1 MSTKHA
7 RRRRRAPNRG
17 RRYLVRIVSVL
28 ALVVISSV
36 GTGSHARAQTAPA
49 FDSNDLIRRTIDGSN
64 NNLNHPTWGQANVQ
78 YRRQA
83 AARYADGVGQQ
94 VSGAVPR
101 FTSNRVFNDVNQNLF
116 SENRVSQW
124 GFTWGQFLDHTFG
137 LRQTGG
143 ENAPLAFNANDRL
156 ESFRNDFGN
165 IGFQRSG
172 VAPGTG
178 VNTPRQQINTIDS
191 YIDAS
196 AVYGNSNDRIDWLR
210 AGTRD
215 GNPSNNSPSLL
226 LDGGYLPKVTARGNA
241 GTAPA
246 VDRDGRLLFNPNDA
260 VVAGDVRANENIALT
275 ATHTLFA
282 REHNR
287 IVNQLP
293 SFLSAD
299 VRFEIARKVVGAEQ
313 EFITY
318 NEFLPALGV
327 RLAPYQ
333 GYNPNVD
340 ATLSNEFATVGYRAH
355 SMIHGEVEPGGEA
368 ADYTQAELDAIEA
381 QGVEVVVDG
390 DEVEFVV
397 PLNVAFF
404 NPNLLRQ
411 IGLGAVLKGIGG
423 ESEYKNDEQIDN
435 QLRSVL
441 FQVPKPGVPDPSV
454 CLDGPS
460 LPDCFQGVA
469 DLGAIDIQ
477 RGRDHG
483 MPTYNGLRAAYG
495 LPAKSSFTSITGEN
509 TQNFPLFDPQVNPFD
524 PLNDPDI
531 LDFVQL
537 RDIDGNIIPLG
548 SEEAD
553 TSAVTGIRRT
563 TLAAR
568 LRGIYGSVGNVDPF
582 VGMISERHVA
592 GTEFGELQLAIWK
605 REFER
610 LRDGDRFFYANDS
623 NLDLIRAAFGIDF
636 RRTLAQVITDNTEL
650 NPGDIAANVF
660 VAPAGG

>member
-7 RRRRRAPNRG
+7 RRRRRAPSRG
-17 RRYLVRIVSVL
+17 RRHLVRIASVL
-28 ALVVISSV
+28 ALLLLSSV
-36 GTGSHARAQTAPA
+36 ATDSHAQAQTLDFGTAR
-49 FDSNDLIRRTIDGSN
+49 SLDGSN
-64 NNLNHPTWGQANVQ
+64 NNRNNPTWGRANVQ

-83 AARYADGVGQQ
+83 AARYADGIGAP
-94 VSGAVPR
+94 VSGQTPR
-101 FTSNRVFNDVNQNLF
+101 YTSNRIINDVNQNLF

-137 LRQTGG
+137 LRAQGG
-143 ENAPLAFNANDRL
+143 ANAPLAFNANDPL

-165 IGFQRSG
+165 ISFQRSG

-178 VNTPRQQINTIDS
+178 VTTPRQQINTIDS

-196 AVYGNSNDRIDWLR
+196 AVYGNSADRLDWMR
-210 AGTRD
+210 QGTRD
-215 GNPSNNSPSLL
+215 GNPDNNSALMLL
-226 LDGGYLPKVTARGNA
+226 PDGYLPKASARGNPA
-241 GTAPA
+241 AAPPA
-246 VDRDGRLLFNPNDA
+246 DRDGLLRVNPDDA
-260 VVAGDVRANENIALT
+260 TIAGDVRSNENIALT

-287 IVNQLP
+287 IVNRLP
-293 SFLSAD
+293 SFLGD
-299 VRFEIARKVVGAEQ
+299 NLRFEIARKVVGAEQ
-313 EFITY
+313 QFITY
-318 NEFLPALGV
+318 TEFLPAVGIQLP
-327 RLAPYQ
+327 AYQ

-355 SMIHGEVEPGGEA
+355 SMIHGEVEPGGEV

-381 QGVEVVVDG
+381 QGVEVVVEG

-423 ESEYKNDEQIDN
+423 ESQYKNDEQIDN

-460 LPDCFQGVA
+460 LPDCFQGVL

-477 RGRDHG
+477 RARDHG

-495 LPAKSSFTSITGEN
+495 LPAKTSFTSITGES
-509 TQNFPLFDPQVNPFD
+509 TSNFPLFDPQVNPFD

-548 SEEAD
+548 SEAAD
-553 TSAVTGIRRT
+553 TDAVTGIRRT

-568 LRGIYGSVGNVDPF
+568 LRGVYGSIGNIDPF

-592 GTEFGELQLAIWK
+592 GTEFGELQLAIWR
-605 REFER
+605 REFQR
-610 LRDGDRFFYANDS
+610 LRDGDRFFYANDPD
-623 NLDLIRAAFGIDF
+623 LTLIRNTFGIDF
-636 RRTLAQVITDNTEL
+636 RRTLSQVIVDNTEL
-650 NPGDIAANVF
+650 VTGDIAANVF
-660 VAPAGG
+660 KAPAGG